1 MSRTLGRWGLRRTKV
16 AGLPS
21 LPLISAIGQST
32 LSSAT
37 STAVVCSDFRIAACK
52 AGISEPGASHPRL
65 HSHASTPSS
74 PRAAQ
79 QNRSQTAHK
88 PHLAHSP
95 TATAPEQAM
104 PATVRSGSGGGFA
117 AGSCLVW
124 DTQTHPALQ
133 SDAQNEKR
141 ILVEVAFSSTPRL
154 ARGLLLSVSQK
165 WPLVAQQLRTRHGG
179 GPNHIDAWQWA
190 EENRRRWH
198 VAQWRCFEPW
208 PVPQKKKAH
217 PHQRLRP
224 PLSG

>member
-1 MSRTLGRWGLRRTKV
+1 MASPPCPSFQRSAKAPCHLLQVQRWSAAISASQLAKQASPNPAPRIRGCIHTRPPLRR
-16 AGLPS
+16 
-21 LPLISAIGQST
+21 Q
-32 LSSAT
+32 
-37 STAVVCSDFRIAACK
+37 
-52 AGISEPGASHPRL
+52 EL
-65 HSHASTPSS
+65 HS
-74 PRAAQ
+74 R
-79 QNRSQTAHK
+79 TAHK
-88 PHLAHSP
+88 PQLPHSP

-104 PATVRSGSGGGFA
+104 PATVRTGSGGRFA

-179 GPNHIDAWQWA
+179 GPNRIDAWQWA

-198 VAQWRCFEPW
+198 VDSHTFIRGSVQ
-208 PVPQKKKAH
+208 Q
-217 PHQRLRP
+217 QRKRTRE
-224 PLSG
+224 